1 MKYALALLFSAL
13 TAALFGQS
21 KSESNSDLVITY
33 QLNYKRLV
41 SSEQLKS
48 TRTVLVVNKS
58 GSFFSFEGMIELN
71 KLRKEKDLSI
81 SDILAYQPPF
91 YLVIRKEKGISAHY
105 ESIVDDYYIINEP
118 ISLRWELVNQDSLIG
133 KVKCK
138 KAISNYG
145 GRKWIAWYNP
155 EIAVSSGPYVFDGL
169 PGLIY
174 KISDS
179 ENIFNFVIAEI
190 KSQKFEMDTNL
201 GNYFINSE
209 QKPFETISRADF
221 LKIRTK
227 LSQMSIDE
235 QMAYMNRGMQE
246 REKLV
251 ITTVNGEA
259 VRTNVPVKKKNFFEK
274 DE

>member
-1 MKYALALLFSAL
+1 MKHALILLLLVL

-41 SSEQLKS
+41 GSEQLKS
-48 TRTVLVVNKS
+48 TRTILAVNKS

-71 KLRKEKDLSI
+71 KLKKEKELTID
-81 SDILAYQPPF
+81 DVLANQPPF
-91 YLVIRKEKGISAHY
+91 YLLIKKEKGICTHY
-105 ESIVDDYYIINEP
+105 ESIAEDYYVIKEAVV
-118 ISLRWELVNQDSLIG
+118 LRWELVSQDSLIG

-138 KAISNYG
+138 KAITNYG

-155 EIAVSSGPYVFDGL
+155 EIAVSTGPYVFDGL

-174 KISDS
+174 KIADS
-179 ENIFNFVIAEI
+179 ENIFNFTIEEL
-190 KSQKFEMDTNL
+190 KSQKFDVDTNL
-201 GNYFINSE
+201 ANYFINSE
-209 QKPFETISRADF
+209 QKPFEAISRENF
-221 LKIRTK
+221 IKIRSQ
-227 LSQMSIDE
+227 LSRMSIDE
-235 QMAYMNRGMQE
+235 KMAYMNRSKPE
-246 REKLV
+246 REKLL

-259 VRTNVPVKKKNFFEK
+259 VRTNLPAKKKNFFEK